1 MNNNM
6 DNNTKESEWKKRERG
21 ALWKKEGKSQNYL
34 TGVIKSLDDMGQ
46 EVKSKVIVFANKN
59 KTSENAPD
67 FRLQAAG
74 HDIGAAWKKTSEAGR
89 DYLSVTADDP
99 SFPVPV
105 YARLIEG
112 EDGRHDLI
120 WSRSRPQAA

>member
-1 MNNNM
+1 M
-6 DNNTKESEWKKRERG
+6 DNNPKESEWKKRERG

-67 FRLQAAG
+67 FIIYESKDMNQTESTSDAASTTG
-74 HDIGAAWKKTSEAGR
+74 MDMGGGADT
-89 DYLSVTADDP
+89 
-99 SFPVPV
+99 
-105 YARLIEG
+105 G
-112 EDGRHDLI
+112 EEIPALLK
-120 WSRSRPQAA
+120 

>member
-6 DNNTKESEWKKRERG
+6 DNNTKESQWKKRERG

-46 EVKSKVIVFANKN
+46 EVKNKVIVFANKN

-67 FRLQAAG
+67 FIIYESKDVSQTESASDTTSDMASTTSMNTG
-74 HDIGAAWKKTSEAGR
+74 GGADAHEEIPALLK
-89 DYLSVTADDP
+89 
-99 SFPVPV
+99 
-105 YARLIEG
+105 
-112 EDGRHDLI
+112 
-120 WSRSRPQAA
+120 